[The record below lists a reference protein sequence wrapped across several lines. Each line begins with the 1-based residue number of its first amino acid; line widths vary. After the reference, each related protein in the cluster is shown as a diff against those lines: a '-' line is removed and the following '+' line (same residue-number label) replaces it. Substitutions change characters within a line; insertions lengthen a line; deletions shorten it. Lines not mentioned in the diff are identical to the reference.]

1 MQDQEYL
8 RPKYLHT
15 FCPEPITTQPT
26 ASACS
31 GTGSITRE
39 YWANVGGT
47 TVANIPL
54 HTRPTSTSQL
64 YSLETSP
71 NSGDNYGQRIRG
83 YICAPATG
91 NYTFYI
97 AGDHDAELWLSTDE
111 NPASKKRLASILHG
125 WTFQRQWNKY
135 SSQTSA
141 NVYLQQGRKYYIEV
155 LHKDDLGDDNL
166 SVGWKLPNSTSI
178 AVIPGSQL
186 APFNYS
192 TARLAA
198 DEEEIV
204 NELSL
209 NVFPNPATASSQIQ
223 LEAQALE
230 SEEEVLLTIHN
241 NVGRLVYKE
250 AFKTNVSGML
260 KEGISLQGNI
270 SSGLYFFTLRSKKGV
285 LNQKIFISN

>member
-1 MQDQEYL
+1 MEQIQ
-8 RPKYLHT
+8 
-15 FCPEPITTQPT
+15 
-26 ASACS
+26 A
-31 GTGSITRE
+31 
-39 YWANVGGT
+39 
-47 TVANIPL
+47 
-54 HTRPTSTSQL
+54 
-64 YSLETSP
+64 
-71 NSGDNYGQRIRG
+71 
-83 YICAPATG
+83 
-91 NYTFYI
+91 
-97 AGDHDAELWLSTDE
+97 
-111 NPASKKRLASILHG
+111 
-125 WTFQRQWNKY
+125 
-135 SSQTSA
+135 SQTSA